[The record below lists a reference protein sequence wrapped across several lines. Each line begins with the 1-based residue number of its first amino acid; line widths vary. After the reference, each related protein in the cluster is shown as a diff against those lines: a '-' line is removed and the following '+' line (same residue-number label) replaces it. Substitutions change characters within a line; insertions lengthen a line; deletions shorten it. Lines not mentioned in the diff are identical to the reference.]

1 MPGAWS
7 PKPGPPIF
15 PALLLSFSAV
25 VFAQAPD
32 RQAVVD
38 TFNAANAAYQQEQY
52 ATAAPLYEK
61 VVAGAP
67 DLPVAYLY
75 LASSYDH
82 LFQVSRRGQL
92 SNDAFLTKAEQ
103 NYRTAADKLIAQHR
117 PDATTAATTCLAMLA
132 ALYGPDRLNN
142 PGKARAVTEELIRL
156 DPASPAYAL
165 SLATLDEQAGAFAN
179 AEAAL
184 AKALAIRPDDARVL
198 VQVAS
203 HYADMAGRG
212 ELTPVQRKDFAA
224 KSLAADDRALAID
237 PGSADALTARAKLL
251 QQEAKFETD
260 KKKQQQLNQQ
270 VDALAARAKAL
281 RDAKT
286 P

>member
-1 MPGAWS
+1 MSLA
-7 PKPGPPIF
+7 
-15 PALLLSFSAV
+15 ALLLCFSAV
-25 VFAQAPD
+25 GFAQAPD
-32 RQAVVD
+32 RQAIVD

-52 ATAAPLYEK
+52 ATAAPLYET
-61 VVAGAP
+61 VVAGVP

-82 LFQVSRRGQL
+82 LFQVSRRGQPD
-92 SNDAFLTKAEQ
+92 NDALLTKAEQ

-203 HYADMAGRG
+203 HYADMVGRG

-260 KKKQQQLNQQ
+260 KKKQRQLNQQ